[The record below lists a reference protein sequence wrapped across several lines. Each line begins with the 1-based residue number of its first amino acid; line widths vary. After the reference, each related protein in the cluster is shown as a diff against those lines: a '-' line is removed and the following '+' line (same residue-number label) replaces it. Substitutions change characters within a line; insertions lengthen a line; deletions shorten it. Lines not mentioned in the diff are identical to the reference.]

1 MSLSE
6 AAGNLVHLPPQCLR
20 KPKSQPQPQ
29 FPVVRLRHVEGARR
43 EATPDPPPESD
54 GAAAAA
60 PSRRSAVEFM
70 SRVLQ
75 RLREVDE
82 HVSEV
87 ITVSCFFL
95 CVCFCSLLHVLIPK
109 QAPEQTRIIYEG

>member
-43 EATPDPPPESD
+43 EATPDPPPESE
-54 GAAAAA
+54 GASAA
-60 PSRRSAVEFM
+60 PPSCRSAVEFM

-87 ITVSCFFL
+87 ITVSCFFFFSSV
-95 CVCFCSLLHVLIPK
+95 CVSVVCCMF
-109 QAPEQTRIIYEG
+109 

>member
-1 MSLSE
+1 MSLGE

-43 EATPDPPPESD
+43 EATPDPPPESE
-54 GAAAAA
+54 GASAAA

-87 ITVSCFFL
+87 ITVSCFFFPSVCVLAL
-95 CVCFCSLLHVLIPK
+95 CCMF
-109 QAPEQTRIIYEG
+109 

>member
-6 AAGNLVHLPPQCLR
+6 AAGNLVHLPPQWLR
-20 KPKSQPQPQ
+20 KPKSQPRPQ

-43 EATPDPPPESD
+43 EATPHPPPESE
-54 GAAAAA
+54 GASAAA

-87 ITVSCFFL
+87 ITVSCFFFSVFL
-95 CVCFCSLLHVLIPK
+95 ISAACSDP
-109 QAPEQTRIIYEG
+109 QTSSRANIDYI